1 MTRATVVSVYV
12 HAVRASRVILNYT
25 NSTKKSS
32 TTLNKIRTPAR
43 ITNVDN
49 NVTMINGVGGT
60 YPLITPRSAIPNGIA
75 NTQPLA
81 TLDAVDIITFVSLSS
96 GEYTPVSGEVTIHAV
111 MNGNAVIVL
120 PINQM
125 R

>member
-1 MTRATVVSVYV
+1 
-12 HAVRASRVILNYT
+12 
-25 NSTKKSS
+25 
-32 TTLNKIRTPAR
+32 
-43 ITNVDN
+43 
-49 NVTMINGVGGT
+49 MINGVGGT
-60 YPLITPRSAIPNGIA
+60 YPLITPRSAIPNGILA

-81 TLDAVDIITFVSLSS
+81 TLDALDIITFVSLSS